1 MNSKII
7 TDAQIQDLIQCAKTA
22 LNKPRTTTDFRHK
35 KRNYSLHSAQ
45 YADLKFTL
53 YYRQNTLDEEDYS
66 VGLLVCFPD
75 GTELTLIRFNGSSH
89 IHPNRLDNTAIEWK
103 PHIHIA
109 TERHIALQCKAE
121 GYAEET
127 DAYQTV
133 DEALQY
139 AVEYCNI
146 SGINPQ
152 LTDPQLNLLWR

>member
-1 MNSKII
+1 MDNKTI

-22 LNKPRTTTDFRHK
+22 LNKPRTTIDFRHR
-35 KRNYSLHSAQ
+35 KRNYILQSQQ

-66 VGLLVCFPD
+66 VGLLVSFPD
-75 GTELTLIRFNGSSH
+75 GADLTLIRFNGSSH
-89 IHPNRLDNTAIEWK
+89 IHPNRLENTEIEWK

-109 TERHIALQCKAE
+109 TERYIALQCKAE

-127 DAYQTV
+127 NAYQTV

-139 AVEYCNI
+139 ALKYCNI
-146 SGINPQ
+146 SGINLQ
-152 LTDPQLNLLWR
+152 SIDPQLDLLWR